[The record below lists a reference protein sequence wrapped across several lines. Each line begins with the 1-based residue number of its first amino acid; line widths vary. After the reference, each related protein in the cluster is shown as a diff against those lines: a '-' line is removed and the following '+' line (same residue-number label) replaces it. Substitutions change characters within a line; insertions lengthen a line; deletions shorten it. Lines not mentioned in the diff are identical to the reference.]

1 VTTGIGGNQQGLPED
16 APRAWRRWT
25 RKAQN
30 IAAILWPSFMAA
42 CLATGIFFGYLD
54 PIDLSAIS
62 SALSNLSDFAV
73 YTVGFFFFW
82 FVCSVSSFLSVLLIR
97 TSRRQDGSK
106 RKDTHH

>member
-1 VTTGIGGNQQGLPED
+1 MTTGVGENRQGIPEE

-42 CLATGIFFGYLD
+42 CIATAVFFSLFDPLDLGSITTPMVEFSSMTGY
-54 PIDLSAIS
+54 AI
-62 SALSNLSDFAV
+62 
-73 YTVGFFFFW
+73 GFFFFW
-82 FVCSVSSFLSVLLIR
+82 VVCTISSLLSVFLIR
-97 TSRRQDGSK
+97 TSRRQDGRA